1 MSSSGSAQ
9 TCGVE
14 GSISSLTCRS
24 RTARQAG
31 GRQVDVQ
38 VENCSSDKTCSSA
51 CRVREVD
58 ETCGV
63 RATEGIG
70 KQFNLQVENRAMNGG
85 RVDIQAENC
94 SSSDWAGKG
103 GGRGDIQVENNGRDR
118 THGQKNRS
126 ERPVR
131 CRLLSY

>member
-70 KQFNLQVENRAMNGG
+70 KQFNLQVENRAMTG
-85 RVDIQAENC
+85 RRV
-94 SSSDWAGKG
+94 
-103 GGRGDIQVENNGRDR
+103 DIQVENNGRDR